1 MEGHISISNGSGGTY
16 ADFFFFFPPSSFS
29 TLNHELEA
37 PPLMGTFFLSLY
49 MHDLN
54 SEGEPYL
61 DVLNQQFWK
70 LENPETKLNPKG
82 NFVRSQP

>member
-16 ADFFFFFPPSSFS
+16 ADFFFSSPSSFS

-37 PPLMGTFFLSLY
+37 PPLMGTFLSLY